1 MIINRDE
8 IQEYPFTGSF
18 FRYEIDESLPAD
30 ERVDIEILV
39 LETPCD
45 IQEAAKSDSGGFIN
59 VSFNIFFP
67 FDKKVGISVKRGMTF
82 KGSIYGMNV
91 IGEVI
96 GIFPNQLG
104 GCSVYIKDVGV

>member
-1 MIINRDE
+1 MIIDRDE

-18 FRYEIDESLPAD
+18 YTYGVDESKPLD
-30 ERVDIEILV
+30 EQVEEEILI

-59 VSFNIFFP
+59 ASFNIFFP